1 MSPSREEMQRETEAF
16 YAAMN
21 NHDLKDVM
29 SRLADGVVDHQLP
42 PEMPAGKESSAAF
55 FTMMFDSAPDMKFE
69 ILDMLISDNKV
80 AIRSRVTGTQTGP
93 FLDMPATGK
102 PFDVEDIDIF
112 EMNDDLKI
120 TQLWGIFDL
129 ARMMQQVGLAPPP
142 QSSS

>member
-1 MSPSREEMQRETEAF
+1 MSPSREDMQRETEAF

-42 PEMPAGKESSAAF
+42 PEMPTGKEGSAAF
-55 FTMMFDSAPDMKFE
+55 FTMMFDSVPDMTFE
-69 ILDMLISDNKV
+69 TLDMLISANKV

-93 FLDMPATGK
+93 FLEMPATGK

-112 EMNDDLKI
+112 EVNNDRKI

-129 ARMMQQVGLAPPP
+129 AKMMQQVGLASPP
-142 QSSS
+142 SS